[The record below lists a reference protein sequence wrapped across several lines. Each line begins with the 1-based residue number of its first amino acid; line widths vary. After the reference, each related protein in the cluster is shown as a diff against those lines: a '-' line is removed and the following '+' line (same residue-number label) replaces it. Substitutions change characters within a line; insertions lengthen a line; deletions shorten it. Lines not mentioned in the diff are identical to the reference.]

1 MTKPGDILLQVEGL
15 KTHIPTP
22 EGLVKAVDGV
32 DLTVRAGR
40 TLCVVGESG
49 SGKSMIARSILQIV
63 PKPGRIVA
71 GSIHLHRKDGVLDL
85 ATLNPRGRE
94 IRSIRGREIAMIFQE
109 PMTSLSPVHTI
120 GNQIIEKIR
129 LHFTVG
135 EAEAKDRAVAMLSRV
150 GIPKPSTRMA
160 QYPFQLSGGR
170 RQRAMIAMALACQ
183 PRLLIA
189 DEPTTALDV
198 TTQATILDLIGD
210 LQDEFGM
217 AVLFI
222 THDLGVVA
230 EVADD
235 VVVMYLGEVA
245 ECGDVHSL
253 FAEPKH
259 PYTEALLQAIPAF
272 GPQGRGRLAQ
282 IPGMV
287 PHPFDR
293 PSGCGFHPRCHRA
306 IADVCP
312 HTRPPQVA
320 LGPGREVRCVLHQS
334 PGTPETGG
342 VVA

>member
-1 MTKPGDILLQVEGL
+1 MTAPGDILLQVEGL

-32 DLTVRAGR
+32 DLTIRAGR

-63 PKPGRIVA
+63 TRPGRVVA
-71 GSIHLHRKDGVLDL
+71 GSIRYHRDGAAPIDL
-85 ATLNPRGRE
+85 ATLDPRGKE
-94 IRSIRGREIAMIFQE
+94 IRAIRGREIAMIFQE

-120 GNQIIEKIR
+120 GNQIIEKVR
-129 LHFTVG
+129 LHFSVT
-135 EAEAKDRAVAMLSRV
+135 EAEAHDRAVAMLGRV
-150 GIPKPSTRMA
+150 GIPKPAVRMA
-160 QYPFQLSGGR
+160 QYPFQLSGGM
-170 RQRAMIAMALACQ
+170 RQRVMIAMALACH
-183 PRLLIA
+183 PKLLIA

-198 TTQATILDLIGD
+198 TTQAIILDLIRD

-217 AVLFI
+217 AVMFI

-230 EVADD
+230 EIADD
-235 VVVMYLGEVA
+235 VVVLYLGEVA
-245 ECGDVHSL
+245 ERADVHTL

-259 PYTEALLQAIPAF
+259 PYTEALLRAIPAF

-293 PSGCGFHPRCHRA
+293 PTGCGFHPRCHRA

-312 HTRPPQVA
+312 HTRPPRVT
-320 LGPGREVRCVLHQS
+320 LGPDREVHCVLHQQS
-334 PGTPETGG
+334 AAQGA
-342 VVA
+342 VA